1 MYSIRELFRR
11 CLSGEC
17 PLCSWPALAGDLCTR
32 CEAEVQ
38 CVNRASQERD
48 GHTVVAAT
56 YYAQPGDRLMRAFK
70 EGGQLHHAGLF
81 ARLLWGVMQSHQ
93 PILPRL
99 AALVPIPSD
108 LRSARRRGFN
118 PACEIA
124 VELSRLSRLPLR
136 RLWLTR
142 TRTGESQKSLD
153 RAARRKS
160 VEGLYQSPIVLPEVW
175 VGLVDD
181 VMTTGS
187 TLEAGASALLRA
199 GVQGVIGLV
208 AARTPHPDR
217 RDQADLD
224 PYQ

>member
-38 CVNRASQERD
+38 CVNRASQECD
-48 GHTVVAAT
+48 GHTVIAAT

-93 PILPRL
+93 PTLPRL

-153 RAARRKS
+153 RVARRRS
-160 VEGLYQSPIVLPEVW
+160 VSDLYRCDMTLPDVW
-175 VGLVDD
+175 VGVVDD
-181 VMTTGS
+181 VTTTGS
-187 TLEAGASALLRA
+187 TLDAAACALRQAGAR
-199 GVQGVIGLV
+199 GVVGLV
-208 AARTPHPDR
+208 GAKTPAHSS
-217 RDQADLD
+217 A
-224 PYQ
+224 